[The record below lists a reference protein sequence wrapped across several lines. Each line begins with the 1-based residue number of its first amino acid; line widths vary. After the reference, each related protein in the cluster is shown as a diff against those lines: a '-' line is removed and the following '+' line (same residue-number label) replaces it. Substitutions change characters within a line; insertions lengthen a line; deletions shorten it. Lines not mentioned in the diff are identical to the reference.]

1 LKVLSLIVSIAKSGR
16 LQYLWVFL
24 AAVSVRAIP
33 ELLVPLYPVGYETIT
48 WYAPVMMTFKSQTFA
63 SVFQS
68 TFMAGPLFYTLMWL
82 VTTTTSAHPFVI
94 LKITAPLLYG
104 GLAMSFLL
112 FSKRGLKFDGKMAFV
127 ATLLMVFQVAALR
140 ESWDRFRTVL
150 ALVFLFMTLASL
162 RSNHRNKWVLVAIL
176 AVLTALSR
184 EYISVVLLVTILG
197 FAVLERRDILTSI
210 VAMLPAL
217 AVTAIM
223 VSGTGLWWNYVGG
236 GAPTFY
242 SETYLGV
249 VLDVFLI
256 FAVCFLPISYFV
268 LKGFRRDS
276 LLDPVF
282 ALLLL
287 GSFGAVVFPWFAIP
301 GYQRWLILLV
311 YPFSIYAVFGFEHL
325 QLFTVRKIKT
335 LTAVLLIFMLLGVGY
350 ASSVLSYVVLP
361 SSWVPPSLVKS
372 SVEWNQV
379 DDVKETLRWLDG
391 NAPASSALLTEE
403 RFYGWILIYLKR
415 ANNDIEIV
423 PYGGGAQPTSALQQ
437 ALNDDFSWIY
447 LIWYT
452 NSSFDKFNLVYSQ
465 DSISV
470 FRYELASNG

>member
-1 LKVLSLIVSIAKSGR
+1 LSLIISTAKSGR

-24 AAVSVRAIP
+24 AAVVVRAIP

-48 WYAPVMMTFKSQTFA
+48 WYAPIMMTFKGQTFA

-68 TFMAGPLFYTLMWL
+68 TFMAGPLFYVLMWL
-82 VTTTTSAHPFVI
+82 VTTVTAAHPFVI
-94 LKITAPLLYG
+94 LKVTAPLLYG

-150 ALVFLFMTLASL
+150 ALVFLFVALASL
-162 RSNHRNKWVLVAIL
+162 RGNGRSRWAFVAIL

-184 EYISVVLLVTILG
+184 EYVSIVLLVAVIG
-197 FAVLERRDILTSI
+197 FALLERRDVLFSV
-210 VAMLPAL
+210 VAVIPAL
-217 AVTAIM
+217 VLTAVI
-223 VSGTGLWWNYVGG
+223 VSGVGLWWNYSGG

-256 FAVCFLPISYFV
+256 FAVCFFPIVYFV
-268 LKGFRRDS
+268 FRGFKRDS

-287 GSFGAVVFPWFAIP
+287 GSFSAVVFPWFAIR

-311 YPFSIYAVFGFEHL
+311 YPFSVYAVFGFERL
-325 QLFTVRKIKT
+325 QLFSGRKVKT
-335 LTAVLLIFMLLGVGY
+335 LITILLIFMLSGVGY
-350 ASSVLSYVVLP
+350 ASGAFSYVVLP
-361 SSWVPPSLVKS
+361 SSWVPPSLVRS
-372 SVEWNQV
+372 SIEWDQV
-379 DDVKETLRWLDG
+379 DDVKEALGWLDG
-391 NAPASSALLTEE
+391 NAPAGSALLTEE
-403 RFYGWILIYLKR
+403 RFYGWTLMYLER
-415 ANNDIEIV
+415 ANTDVKVV
-423 PYGGGAQPTSALQQ
+423 PYGGGAQPTSALEQT
-437 ALNDDFSWIY
+437 LNDDFSWIY

-452 NSSFDKFNLVYSQ
+452 DSSFDKFNLVYSQ
-465 DSISV
+465 NNISV
-470 FRYELASNG
+470 FRYESVFVSF

>member
-1 LKVLSLIVSIAKSGR
+1 LSLIASIAKSGR

-24 AAVSVRAIP
+24 AAVALRAIP

-48 WYAPVMMTFKSQTFA
+48 WYAPIMMTFKNQSFA
-63 SVFQS
+63 DVFQS
-68 TFMAGPLFYTLMWL
+68 TFTAGPLFYALMWL
-82 VTTTTSAHPFVI
+82 VTMATAAHPFAI
-94 LKITAPLLYG
+94 LKVTAPLLYG

-112 FSKRGLKFDGKMAFV
+112 FSNRHLKLDGKMALA
-127 ATLLMVFQVAALR
+127 ATLLMIFQVAALR

-162 RSNHRNKWVLVAIL
+162 RGNRRSKWVFVAIL

-184 EYISVVLLVTILG
+184 EYISVVLLVAVLG
-197 FAVLERRDILTSI
+197 FAVLERRDILSSI
-210 VAMLPAL
+210 GSVIPAL
-217 AVTAIM
+217 TLTAAMI
-223 VSGTGLWWNYVGG
+223 SGAGLWWNYTGG
-236 GAPTFY
+236 GAPSFY

-249 VLDVFLI
+249 VLDVFLL
-256 FAVCFLPISYFV
+256 FAVCFLPILYFV

-276 LLDPVF
+276 LLDPVL

-311 YPFSIYAVFGFEHL
+311 YPFSIYAVFGFERL
-325 QLFTVRKIKT
+325 RLFSVRKVKALI
-335 LTAVLLIFMLLGVGY
+335 AILLIFMLLGVGY
-350 ASSVLSYVVLP
+350 ASGVLSYVVLP

-379 DDVKETLRWLDG
+379 DDVKEALRWLDG
-391 NAPASSALLTEE
+391 NAPVDSALLTEE
-403 RFYGWILIYLKR
+403 RFYGWILFYLER
-415 ANNDIEIV
+415 ASNDIEIV
-423 PYGGGAQPTSALQQ
+423 PYGGGAQPTSALEQ

-452 NSSFDKFNLVYSQ
+452 NSSFDKFSLVYSQ

-470 FRYELASNG
+470 FRYELASSG